1 MNILLANMP
10 IQFNSQE
17 NLEPPLG
24 IVYIAGV
31 LEKNGKNVYLKD
43 FEVENFSESI
53 LEEIIKKYNIDL
65 VGISFR
71 TASYGS
77 AKKFANLLKKIN
89 RNIKIVIGGHH
100 TTAFPESTL
109 IDIECDIAV
118 RGEGEYAF
126 LDIVNA
132 LEKDKSLQG
141 IEGISFKYNGR
152 IFYNPERKPIDNL
165 DLLPFPARHL
175 LAIDKY
181 TVMTILTSR
190 GCPFSCI
197 YCDKGVS
204 GKKVSL
210 RSPENVYQ
218 EILDIAKRFRKKR
231 LYIVDDFFFLNKQRV
246 NKLLDMIIDNE
257 NLRVNWICQA
267 RVDGVN
273 KQLLKKAKKSGCSQ
287 IIYGVETGDKEELEY
302 IKKQT
307 TIEQAEEAIRLTKK
321 VGITAR
327 TNFMLG
333 FPIST
338 HKSIEN
344 TIKFAKRISPDLV
357 RFFSVSPLP
366 NTELW
371 NYIYGEKTDLR
382 NFNWDEFDFY
392 NPDFAPHQL
401 TKDNITIYAIF
412 GYSYTLGKR
421 TISEIVIGL
430 IPNLARLFLS
440 ILKSGRIRGN
450 ISLHFPVT
458 VNLFLDTWR
467 LIKNKKLRE
476 KINLIYRAISI
487 KNKFREK

>member
-10 IQFNSQE
+10 IQFNLKE

-43 FEVENFSESI
+43 FEVEEFSEPI
-53 LEEIIKKYNIDL
+53 LEKIINKHNIDL

-71 TASYGS
+71 TASYGT
-77 AKKFANLLKKIN
+77 AKQFANLVKKIN
-89 RNIKIVIGGHH
+89 RNLKIVIGGHH
-100 TTAFPESTL
+100 ATAFPESTL
-109 IDIECDIAV
+109 VDMKCDIAV
-118 RGEGEYAF
+118 RGEGEYTF

-132 LEKDKSLQG
+132 LEKDKSFQDING
-141 IEGISFKYNGR
+141 VSFKYNGR
-152 IFYNPERKPIDNL
+152 ILHNPERKPIDNL

-175 LAIDKY
+175 LPIDKY

-210 RSPENVYQ
+210 RSPENVYE
-218 EILDIAKRFRKKR
+218 EILDIDKRFGKKR

-246 NKLLDMIIDNE
+246 NRLLDMIIDNE
-257 NLRVNWICQA
+257 NLRINWICQA

-273 KQLLKKAKKSGCSQ
+273 EELLKKAKKSGCSQ

-307 TIEQAEEAIRLTKK
+307 TIEQAEEAIGLTKK
-321 VGITAR
+321 AGITAR

-371 NYIYGEKTDLR
+371 DYIYGEKTDVR

-392 NPDFAPHQL
+392 NPDFSPHRL
-401 TKDNITIYAIF
+401 TKDDIISYAIF
-412 GYSYTLGKR
+412 GYSYTMGKR
-421 TISEIVIGL
+421 AISEIFVGL
-430 IPNLARLFLS
+430 IPNLRRLFLS
-440 ILKSGRIRGN
+440 ILRSGRIRGN
-450 ISLHFPVT
+450 ISLHFPASI
-458 VNLFLDTWR
+458 NLFLDTWR
-467 LIKNKKLRE
+467 LIKNKKLRK
-476 KINLIYRAISI
+476 KINLIYRTISI
-487 KNKFREK
+487 KNKFGEK

>member
-1 MNILLANMP
+1 MNILLVNMP

-43 FEVENFSESI
+43 FEVEKFSESI
-53 LEEIIKKYNIDL
+53 LEEIINKHNIDL

-77 AKKFANLLKKIN
+77 AKQFAKLLKKIN
-89 RNIKIVIGGHH
+89 KNLKIVIGGHH
-100 TTAFPESTL
+100 ATAFSESAL
-109 IDIECDIAV
+109 MDIECDIAV

-141 IEGISFKYNGR
+141 IEGISLKYNGR
-152 IFYNPERKPIDNL
+152 IFHNPERKPIDNL

-175 LAIDKY
+175 LPVDKY
-181 TVMTILTSR
+181 TVMTMLTSR

-210 RSPENVYQ
+210 RSPENIYE
-218 EILDIAKRFRKKR
+218 EILDIDKKFKKSR

-246 NKLLDMIIDNE
+246 NRLLDLIIDNE
-257 NLRVNWICQA
+257 NLKVNWLCQA

-273 KQLLKKAKKSGCSQ
+273 EELLKKAKKSGCSQ
-287 IIYGVETGDKEELEY
+287 LMYGVETGDKEELEY
-302 IKKQT
+302 IKKQAT
-307 TIEQAEEAIRLTKK
+307 VEQAEEAIRLTKK
-321 VGITAR
+321 AGITAR

-338 HKSIEN
+338 HRSSIN
-344 TIKFAKRISPDLV
+344 TIKFAKRTSPDLV

-371 NYIYGEKTDLR
+371 NYIYGEKTDVQ
-382 NFNWDEFDFY
+382 NFNWSKFDFY
-392 NPDFAPHQL
+392 NPDFSPHQL
-401 TKDNITIYAIF
+401 TKDDITSYAIF
-412 GYSYTLGKR
+412 GYSYTMGKR
-421 TISEIVIGL
+421 VISEMVVRL
-430 IPNLARLFLS
+430 IPNLTRLFLS
-440 ILKSGRIRGN
+440 ILKSGRVRGN
-450 ISLHFPVT
+450 ISLYFPASI
-458 VNLFLDTWR
+458 NLFLDTWR
-467 LIKNKKLRE
+467 LIKNKKLRK
-476 KINLIYRAISI
+476 KIALIYKAISI
-487 KNKFREK
+487 RNKMKEK